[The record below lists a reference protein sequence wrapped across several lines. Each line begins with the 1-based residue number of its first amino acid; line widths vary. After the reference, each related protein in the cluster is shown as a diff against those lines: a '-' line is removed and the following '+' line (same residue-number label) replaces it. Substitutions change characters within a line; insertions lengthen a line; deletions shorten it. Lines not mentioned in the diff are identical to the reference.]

1 MTWQEYDTRE
11 FDDVEIVFGSIVYMM
26 DVSNIVGFIMRTFV
40 QTGTFGDGLIAA
52 VDAKVAAWQS
62 LLPACKK
69 DPMRQNGVLDE
80 IMFQAHLM
88 AAM

>member
-1 MTWQEYDTRE
+1 
-11 FDDVEIVFGSIVYMM
+11 
-26 DVSNIVGFIMRTFV
+26 MRTVV
-40 QTGTFGDGLIAA
+40 QSGTFSDSLIDA

-69 DPMRQNGVLDE
+69 DPMLQNGNIDE